1 MNVEQAVEYMKQS
14 ASVQDW
20 NERRAHVYEN
30 MKVDF
35 KWYVQAID
43 APDEEGRGL
52 IVKTLGKDE
61 QFNTDV

>member
-1 MNVEQAVEYMKQS
+1 MNVEQAVEYMSKS
-14 ASVQDW
+14 VSVQDW
-20 NERRAHVYEN
+20 NERRVHVYNN

-43 APDEEGRGL
+43 APDEEGKGL

-61 QFNTDV
+61 QPNTNV